1 MAKFSAHTSSLI
13 ATAIIV
19 QIRNKSAKPKENLPS
34 SQKSI
39 LAANT
44 AINIMLINLKDENR
58 KRSDVMMSKKEKT
71 FICLSGI
78 FLK

>member
-1 MAKFSAHTSSLI
+1 M
-13 ATAIIV
+13 
-19 QIRNKSAKPKENLPS
+19 NS
-34 SQKSI
+34 SQI
-39 LAANT
+39 F
-44 AINIMLINLKDENR
+44 MLINLKDENR